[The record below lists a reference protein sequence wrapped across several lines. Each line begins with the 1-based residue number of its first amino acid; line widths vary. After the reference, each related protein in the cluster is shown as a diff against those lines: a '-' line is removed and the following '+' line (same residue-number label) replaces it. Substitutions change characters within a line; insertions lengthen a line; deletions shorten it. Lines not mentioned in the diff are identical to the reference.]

1 MGDSPLLWI
10 DGPPR
15 ISQKGRLTIID
26 GDDHVSTRDK
36 IFGASFFLLGAGF
49 MLLWS
54 LGVYIATS
62 GVLVADDDDHAAFC
76 DDVEDY
82 NLTLGANPL
91 YCGEVMV
98 RESVAIEISEDQ
110 HVRERSY
117 CHVEYEG
124 EEECA
129 EEYRWENID
138 IFVVYG
144 FIDDEGR
151 YRCDHFLSSAELP
164 DDWRVE
170 DIDDDFSYPEWCDST
185 DTNQENRTYEEGA
198 HPHDGVWL
206 YWGNVEDMRLYVEA
220 IKFEDGQL
228 EVQWLRSVETMG
240 SEGFST
246 GASNDSDDDF
256 GRWALCCTVPLGL
269 LFLLGVDRRRDVLV
283 LDRENEKITRKRAG
297 WLPSIPEVWSDA
309 SFKNARARSKSF
321 ASWETEN
328 NEAQSG
334 FEVVLPVEDEGE
346 ETLLFVDLSKSS
358 EPQEKIMKQVLAA
371 MGAEQSATEP
381 MGDVNEN
388 KPKKSKPVKGGP
400 WGYKPAEGSTPSS
413 ASAGEDQG
421 TDAALM
427 DSFWSVDEAG
437 EP

>member
-1 MGDSPLLWI
+1 MGDDPMLWLE
-10 DGPPR
+10 GPPR

-36 IFGASFFLLGAGF
+36 ILGASFFLLAAGF

-54 LGVYIATS
+54 LGVYVAT
-62 GVLVADDDDHAAFC
+62 GDYFDDVYDSEVYC

-98 RESVAIEISEDQ
+98 QESVAIEISEDQ
-110 HVRERSY
+110 HVRERFY
-117 CHVEYEG
+117 CAGEYGG
-124 EEECA
+124 EEECVH
-129 EEYRWENID
+129 EYRWENID
-138 IFVVYG
+138 IFVVHG
-144 FIDDEGR
+144 FLDDESR

-164 DDWRVE
+164 NDWRVE
-170 DIDDDFSYPEWCDST
+170 DIDDSFSYPEWCDST

-206 YWGNVEDMRLYVEA
+206 YLGNVEEMLLHIEA
-220 IKFEDGQL
+220 IKFEDGQF
-228 EVQWLRSVETMG
+228 EIQWLRSVETVG

-246 GASNDSDDDF
+246 DASNESDDEL
-256 GRWALCCTVPLGL
+256 GRWVLCCTVPIGL
-269 LFLLGVDRRRDVLV
+269 LFLLGADRRRDVLV
-283 LDRENEKITRKRAG
+283 LDRENKKITRKAAG
-297 WLPSIPEVWSDA
+297 FFPSIQSVWSDA

-321 ASWETEN
+321 ASWETPN

-334 FEVVLPVEDEGE
+334 FEVVLPVDDEDE
-346 ETLLFVDLSKSS
+346 ETLLFVNLSESS
-358 EPQEKIMKQVLAA
+358 EPHEKIMSQVLAA
-371 MGAEQSATEP
+371 MGAEQSAIEP
-381 MGDVNEN
+381 MS

-400 WGYKPAEGSTPSS
+400 WGYKPSEASTPSS
-413 ASAGEDQG
+413 APAGEDQG
-421 TDAALM
+421 TDSPSM
-427 DSFWSVDEAG
+427 DAFWSNDQAE